1 MRRDTFMSRR
11 LLSWGIILMAFSVLM
26 SACSSGS
33 NKEANTATATEQAT
47 ATKVVKD
54 YFGEVT
60 VPEKPKNVL
69 VLSSIYAEYLI
80 EMGVPPQMVIFVPE
94 VEPDYR
100 APYFEKNGIQMIEA
114 EQYQYNYE
122 QLLSLS
128 PDLIVGIGIGMEPGT
143 YEELSKIAPTVAI
156 NADSEM
162 KTAMPLL
169 ASIFDKTET
178 SKQVLAAFDVKAK
191 QAREQIQQAIGDK
204 TVLILRVESERYRV
218 MGPKAA
224 NSSAFFYQT
233 LGLHSPEAIKDSTDW
248 FSPISLEALPDMNP
262 DYIFVEDRILKD
274 HDNTESMKKLKE
286 NKVWASLT
294 AVKNDHVFPLKT
306 SDFVHG
312 VGPVG
317 SVLLMNN
324 VVEKL
329 VK

>member
-1 MRRDTFMSRR
+1 MSRR
-11 LLSWGIILMAFSVLM
+11 FLSFGIIVMILTLVL

-33 NKEANTATATEQAT
+33 DKEGSTVAANDQNA

-60 VPEKPKNVL
+60 IPKQPKNIL

-80 EMGVPPQMVIFVPE
+80 EIGVPPQMVIFVPE
-94 VEPDYR
+94 VEPAYR
-100 APYFEKNGIQMIEA
+100 APYFEKNGVQMVES

-122 QLLSLS
+122 KLLDLS
-128 PDLIVGIGIGMEPGT
+128 PDLILGIGEGMEPGT
-143 YEELSKIAPTVAI
+143 YEELSKIAPTVAL
-156 NADSEM
+156 NSNSEM
-162 KTAMPLL
+162 NTAMPEL
-169 ASIFDKTET
+169 AEIFDKTEN
-178 SKQVLAAFDVKAK
+178 SQKVLADFDAKAK
-191 QAREQIQQAIGDK
+191 QAKEKIQQAIGDK
-204 TVLILRVESERYRV
+204 TVLVLRVESNRYRV
-218 MGPKAA
+218 MGPKAG
-224 NSSAFFYQT
+224 NSSIFFYQT

-248 FSPISLEALPDMNP
+248 FSPVSLEALPDMDP

-286 NKVWASLT
+286 NKIWANLK
-294 AVKNDHVFPLKT
+294 AVQNDHVFPLKT
-306 SDFVHG
+306 SDFVQG

-329 VK
+329 AP